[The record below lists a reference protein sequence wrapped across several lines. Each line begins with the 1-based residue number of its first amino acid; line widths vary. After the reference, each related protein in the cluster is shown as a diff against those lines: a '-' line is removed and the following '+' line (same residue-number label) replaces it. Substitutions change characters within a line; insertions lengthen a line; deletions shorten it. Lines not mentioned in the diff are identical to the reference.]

1 MKKSLV
7 VAILVAAVVAAG
19 CEKNG
24 PEKETYTAEL
34 TSVSVLAE
42 DNAELISEDIEIPV
56 ESSMAVRLSGG
67 GRDKELVL
75 TLVAG
80 KDDAIFIDEEKVIGG
95 KAKID
100 ASFPVDIIVR
110 DTVGNITTAY
120 ELKVKN
126 TVGMT
131 IDLVNQYVEENCA
144 AGMED
149 RLGMA
154 AAPNGDVYITY
165 MSTAT
170 VDGVKQKQNL
180 SVIKWDG
187 TAVSQVGK
195 AGFVDVS
202 SNPVSYPISV
212 KVNSKGNPVVMYSG
226 GLVKGLISV
235 MEFNGGNWNFIGTD
249 KGVSQKFS
257 VAYGTPQ
264 FYFNP
269 KTGNPGFFYMCSTSK
284 TDPNYRNYTEA
295 SYNGSD
301 WSLDFG
307 SLGDFPKYSDGSI
320 FYMAAACNT
329 KDVAWIVTSCNQ
341 KGYYVYKKTDS
352 SWECVVNNFVP
363 EGEPYGVPSN
373 LSIKADADGNVY
385 VFAAHSSAAKMQLY
399 KVNEAGKSLDIY
411 GNAFVCTPGSSGAI
425 KDQASFDISE
435 KGQFVAVVA
444 DKFYVL
450 NADKQW
456 EFANNLYMPGT
467 LGKYSS
473 YFMEFTGAES
483 GVFTTTLDDAEGN
496 TSICIYKFGPEE

>member
-1 MKKSLV
+1 MKKLLFALFAILSGLTSFSQNALDYGRLPSHPRLFMRAGDEKAIKKMLKSKENRYLLESHYHCFDIADKALSSPV
-7 VAILVAAVVAAG
+7 FKWPGEGHILSTSRNTLCRIINLCYAYRMTGSVAYAKRAEEELLNVCVTFPHWDPDHWLDTAEMMTAVAIGYDWLFDFL
-19 CEKNG
+19 E
-24 PEKETYTAEL
+24 
-34 TSVSVLAE
+34 
-42 DNAELISEDIEIPV
+42 
-56 ESSMAVRLSGG
+56 
-67 GRDKELVL
+67 
-75 TLVAG
+75 
-80 KDDAIFIDEEKVIGG
+80 DDA
-95 KAKID
+95 
-100 ASFPVDIIVR
+100 R
-110 DTVGNITTAY
+110 
-120 ELKVKN
+120 
-126 TVGMT
+126 
-131 IDLVNQYVEENCA
+131 Q
-144 AGMED
+144 
-149 RLGMA
+149 
-154 AAPNGDVYITY
+154 
-165 MSTAT
+165 
-170 VDGVKQKQNL
+170 DGVKQKQNL

-249 KGVSQKFS
+249 QGVSQKFS